1 MKQFRQILR
10 TSLFVVVP
18 FFLSIILLSC
28 NYYNFSQP
36 QPVDKGNIY
45 EFPPLFR
52 GIWVEKP
59 ITNELTVDPGN
70 SFHNFRKGP
79 FNQSLAEKSS
89 IEDELNAT
97 DSAWYHIEKDFAL
110 FIVHDKERIVAG
122 ASILADEEALS
133 RFRVPNSSK
142 NIQYSFSFNTTD
154 TIDYLIRGNK
164 IYELTGEQW
173 LEKGYSF
180 LLENDTIVV
189 LRYDTICV
197 DLGQNA
203 FLRKLNETFYILNI
217 RNSILG
223 EENTWWRLIVLEKN
237 NDSGLNLWECNS
249 KCEKLPSMFY
259 SRSSNSDA
267 FYFDSQWSTAEMLDL
282 VRKGYFSVHS
292 TLIKN
297 HDQTNN

>member
-1 MKQFRQILR
+1 MKRFCQILSN
-10 TSLFVVVP
+10 SLTVVIT
-18 FFLSIILLSC
+18 FFLPIIFVSC
-28 NYYNFSQP
+28 NYYNFSEP
-36 QPVDKGNIY
+36 QPVDKENIY
-45 EFPPLFR
+45 EFPPSFR
-52 GIWVEKP
+52 GIWFERP
-59 ITNELTVDPGN
+59 IPNELTVDPGN

-79 FNQSLAEKSS
+79 FNQSLTEKSS

-110 FIVHDKERIVAG
+110 FIVHDKERIAAG
-122 ASILADEEALS
+122 ASILADKEALL

-142 NIQYSFSFNTTD
+142 KIQYSFSSSATD

-164 IYELTGEQW
+164 IYELTGERW

-203 FLRKLNETFYILNI
+203 FLRKLNDNFYVLNI
-217 RNSILG
+217 RNTILG
-223 EENTWWRLIVLEKN
+223 EENVWWRLMVLETNHEANIKI
-237 NDSGLNLWECNS
+237 WECNS
-249 KCEKLPSMFY
+249 TTCELPSMFY
-259 SRSSNSDA
+259 SSSMKDDV
-267 FYFDSQWSTAEMLDL
+267 FYFDSKWSTVEMLDL
-282 VRKGYFSVHS
+282 VSKGYFSVNS

-297 HDQTNN
+297 QDQTNN